1 MLRLFMVSMLAG
13 LLATAG
19 YSATVRVTKEQSGR
33 TVALATG
40 DTLEVALYTS
50 NPPGVYRWQMTSG
63 NTALLKS
70 LGAPTFELPSGT
82 AGLQVFRF
90 QAIAP
95 GTANLAFAYRPRN
108 RTSPTTAH
116 FTLRAKITGTPMD
129 RRITLQA
136 GQIGVAQG
144 KVPLNTTD
152 HWVVSLKA
160 GQTLRVALAPLFE
173 GGDAILI
180 IFGKDGNVLIS
191 DHAGAKY
198 FEGTVPTTQDYN
210 IDIRPMANTS
220 PEYRMLV
227 TTTP

>member
-1 MLRLFMVSMLAG
+1 MVILLAG
-13 LLATAG
+13 LLAAAAG

-40 DTLEVALYTS
+40 DTLEVALYIS

-70 LGAPTFELPSGT
+70 LGAPTFET
-82 AGLQVFRF
+82 GLQVFRF
-90 QAIAP
+90 QAVAP
-95 GTANLAFAYRPRN
+95 GTANLAFAYRPQN

-116 FTLRAKITGTPMD
+116 FTLTANITGTPMN

-136 GQIGVAQG
+136 GQVGTAQG
-144 KVPLNTTD
+144 KVPVNTTD
-152 HWVVSLKA
+152 RWVVRLRA
-160 GQTLRVALAPLFE
+160 GQTLRVALVPLFE
-173 GGDAILI
+173 GDAILI

-191 DHAGAKY
+191 DHAEARY
-198 FEGTVPTTQDYN
+198 FEGKAPTTQDYN
-210 IDIRPMANTS
+210 IDIRPMADTS

-227 TTTP
+227 TATP